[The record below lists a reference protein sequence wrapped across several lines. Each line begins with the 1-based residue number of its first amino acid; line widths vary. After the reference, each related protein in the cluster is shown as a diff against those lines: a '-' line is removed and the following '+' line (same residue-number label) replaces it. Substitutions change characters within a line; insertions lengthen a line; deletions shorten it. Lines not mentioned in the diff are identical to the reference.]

1 MERFQGADWQSGR
14 GMCAQSLWTLKG
26 HLQGLPRGRAQWPN
40 RISQS
45 LSPVG
50 PNRAEM
56 SLAPF
61 LVRPSVAEILVTV
74 TLIPISQLLQEE
86 TWRPQ
91 LSNFPRAW
99 WWGGSS
105 WNHFSLFGSRRNP
118 RRLSSWHLKQMW
130 LANRWL
136 IHFFLFFFGYAAW
149 HVGSLRDLS
158 SLTRDPTRTP
168 CSGSSES

>member
-1 MERFQGADWQSGR
+1 
-14 GMCAQSLWTLKG
+14 MCAQSLWTLKG

-40 RISQS
+40 QISQS

-99 WWGGSS
+99 WWGGVAEIISLCLVHAETPEGSPHGISS
-105 WNHFSLFGSRRNP
+105 RCDLPIGGLF
-118 RRLSSWHLKQMW
+118 
-130 LANRWL
+130 
-136 IHFFLFFFGYAAW
+136 IFFFFFGYAAW